1 MTETKRVSEI
11 SKQGE
16 FSSNT
21 KIRRQHGLRPRTR
34 IGKYRIEK
42 QIDSGGFGQVFA
54 AVDMIEGVRVA
65 LKVPYDQY
73 VDDEMLDLFRAEV
86 RIVAKLDHP
95 NILPL
100 RTDLKRVRTF
110 CWYRHVC

>member
-1 MTETKRVSEI
+1 MTQTRRVNDI
-11 SKQGE
+11 LKQGE
-16 FSSNT
+16 FSNNT
-21 KIRRQHGLRPRTR
+21 KIRRAQGLRPRHR

-42 QIDSGGFGQVFA
+42 QIGNGGFGQVFS
-54 AVDMIEGVRVA
+54 AVDMIEGVKVA

-73 VDDEMLDLFRAEV
+73 VDEEMLNLFRTEV

-100 RTDLKRVRTF
+100 
-110 CWYRHVC
+110 